1 MSKGTKSLVSQMEK
15 VNSKDALR
23 NIEEALMSYA
33 ERLLNGRDVTDKKV
47 CKAALRQVDK
57 VRNKAV
63 KQVEDSIFARTK

>member
-1 MSKGTKSLVSQMEK
+1 MEK

-57 VRNKAV
+57 VR
-63 KQVEDSIFARTK
+63 